1 MQTAA
6 AADNEARLRIGPPDQ
21 LMRGQSSGASGRREA
36 NRQSRV
42 RPESGLIILAA
53 SNLLAS
59 TRRASTA
66 AREDS
71 TKGKGG
77 GPSDRSCRDSRGS
90 ADEREP
96 CTSGASAGVIRGSL
110 RARSGRWTAHVA
122 SLGFLRIQPEL
133 RAAQPASELAD
144 YGGPGVRRLG

>member
-71 TKGKGG
+71 TKGKG
-77 GPSDRSCRDSRGS
+77 
-90 ADEREP
+90 
-96 CTSGASAGVIRGSL
+96 
-110 RARSGRWTAHVA
+110 
-122 SLGFLRIQPEL
+122 
-133 RAAQPASELAD
+133 
-144 YGGPGVRRLG
+144 